1 MSDAT
6 GDGVALTYGELD
18 RRARSV
24 AVALLD
30 AGAGGERVLLAHP
43 PGLDLIVSFIGSLYA
58 GAAAV
63 PLPPLYPGR
72 FDRARPHMV
81 DLVRDAAPVA
91 VLTSR
96 PLVEAFAGFDQ
107 RVPEWNRVRVVST
120 DTIDE
125 HGHGAWRRP
134 PIDATT
140 LAVVQYTSGST
151 SAPRGVMV
159 THGNLLHNAEAIRQA
174 FALGPD
180 DRGVLWLPPHHDM
193 GLVGGLVE
201 PLYAGFPMALMSPL
215 TLLQRPLRWLQAVS
229 RWRATVSGGPNFAYE
244 LVAARTTPEQRASL
258 DLASWSVAF
267 TGAEPIRADTL
278 DRFVE
283 AFAPAGFRRTAF
295 HPCYGLA
302 ESTLIVSGGG
312 RGEPILFDADAAAIE
327 QRRVRSADTGTDQ
340 VRRLVGCG
348 RAVSG
353 LRLAI
358 VDPDTLAA
366 CPDDEIGEIWI
377 RGSSVARGYRNRPDE
392 TERTFDARI
401 AGSGDGPFLRTGDL
415 GFLHD
420 GELFVTGRLK
430 DVIIIDGRNL
440 YPQDIEATAERSHPA
455 VRAASAAAFSIDD
468 GGSER
473 LAVAVEVDWARLR
486 GVAPAGW
493 REPVENRDIV
503 QTIRRAV
510 VEAHDASVHAV
521 VLLPPGGVPRTTSGK
536 IQRHLCR
543 EEFESRTFE
552 TAIGQ

>member
-1 MSDAT
+1 
-6 GDGVALTYGELD
+6 
-18 RRARSV
+18 
-24 AVALLD
+24 
-30 AGAGGERVLLAHP
+30 
-43 PGLDLIVSFIGSLYA
+43 
-58 GAAAV
+58 
-63 PLPPLYPGR
+63 
-72 FDRARPHMV
+72 
-81 DLVRDAAPVA
+81 
-91 VLTSR
+91 
-96 PLVEAFAGFDQ
+96 
-107 RVPEWNRVRVVST
+107 
-120 DTIDE
+120 
-125 HGHGAWRRP
+125 
-134 PIDATT
+134 
-140 LAVVQYTSGST
+140 
-151 SAPRGVMV
+151 
-159 THGNLLHNAEAIRQA
+159 LHNAEAIRQA